1 MLSNFNCGPEEEITA
16 LTAYSPMVNGK
27 AMSLFCLGTYI
38 YEAEEKEPTNG
49 RLLIFT
55 AYQSESPSN
64 TSSLQLSMVASA
76 DVKGCV
82 YALTVVGDTVVAA
95 VNSAVSNVH
104 MSITALLRLT
114 FSKGEDVSSQDR
126 GGSGSPV
133 FLGIAVGVESQLPRD
148 ESGLL
153 R

>member
-1 MLSNFNCGPEEEITA
+1 
-16 LTAYSPMVNGK
+16 
-27 AMSLFCLGTYI
+27 MSLFCLGTYI

-64 TSSLQLSMVASA
+64 ASSLQLSMVAST

-104 MSITALLRLT
+104 IYTTTLLRLT
-114 FSKGEDVSSQDR
+114 LSKGEDVSSQDR
-126 GGSGSPV
+126 GWSGSLV
-133 FLGIAVGVESQLPRD
+133 FFGITIGVESQLPRD